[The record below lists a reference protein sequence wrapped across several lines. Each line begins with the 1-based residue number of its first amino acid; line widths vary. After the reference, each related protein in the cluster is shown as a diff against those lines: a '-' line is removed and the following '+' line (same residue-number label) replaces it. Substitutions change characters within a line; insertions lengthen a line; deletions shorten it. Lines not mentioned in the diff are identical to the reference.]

1 MNIRTPDDILKFMD
15 DIKYGWVDNNNGI
28 HYDMDGF
35 RLNYRT
41 MSIEKTLKY
50 HVGTCIEQ
58 SILIKSLLD
67 SLKIKNEAYCTRI
80 YEGENFNDIN
90 AKERMHCFVLF
101 YMNGKTF
108 QLEHPDPE
116 RKGIHEFASK
126 KAALDFLVKH
136 YEDMT
141 LNEYK
146 QKGIIIKRQ
155 NVRRTTTKYDYVPK
169 GLTYKEF
176 NLYINNLN
184 ENDVKRR

>member
-1 MNIRTPDDILKFMD
+1 MK
-15 DIKYGWVDNNNGI
+15 
-28 HYDMDGF
+28 
-35 RLNYRT
+35 
-41 MSIEKTLKY
+41 
-50 HVGTCIEQ
+50 
-58 SILIKSLLD
+58 LIVQ
-67 SLKIKNEAYCTRI
+67 
-80 YEGENFNDIN
+80 G
-90 AKERMHCFVLF
+90 

-116 RKGIHEFASK
+116 RKKIHEFTSK

-176 NLYINNLN
+176 NLYINSLN
-184 ENDVKRR
+184 ENDVKR